1 METSYFTNLN
11 VKLETSGLKEPLG
24 TLFSTWIEI
33 RDFVFEK
40 YPKAVE
46 VWFVSV
52 KKYGWSFRIKDKKRA
67 IIYLSPQKGHFR
79 LTMVFGQKATDRILG
94 SGISESVKTELLNSK
109 VYMEG
114 YFVLKYETIPVLKTS
129 KN

>member
-11 VKLETSGLKEPLG
+11 VKPETSGLKEPLG

-33 RDFVFEK
+33 RDFVPGK

-52 KKYGWSFRIKDKKRA
+52 KKYGWSFCIKDKKRA
-67 IIYLSPQKGHFR
+67 NVYLSPQKGHFR
-79 LTMVFGQKATDRILG
+79 LTMIFRQKPPVEYLDRPFL
-94 SGISESVKTELLNSK
+94 K
-109 VYMEG
+109 
-114 YFVLKYETIPVLKTS
+114 VLKLNY
-129 KN
+129 